1 MRKHT
6 RAGIAAVAALAVS
19 AVAVTAASGT
29 APWSKNAPNNATQIK
44 RSISAKKPKNVILLL
59 GDGMG
64 ASEITL
70 ARYYGKGAKGSPL
83 AMETLPFSGEL
94 LTWNLQYGPGP
105 DYKPNYVPDSAP
117 TATAWST
124 GKKTGDARLSQ
135 GMSTAETVPGSSS
148 GFKTTFEIARERG
161 MRVGNVSTAEIT
173 DATPAAPSAH
183 ISRRACQGPADT
195 RTTCPTESKSN
206 GGLGSI
212 AEQQIDHKLDLN
224 LGGGRARFEQP
235 LDGSTDTVVKY
246 AQGKGYRYVTDA
258 AGLNGIDSLAGGPV
272 LGLFSAGNM
281 TTEFKPLVAAPTP
294 GAGSATTR
302 CDETNRPS
310 NEPSLSA
317 LTDKAIELL
326 DKRNNK
332 GFFLQVEGASIDK
345 RDHASDVCGQ
355 IGETLEFDRAIKKAL
370 DFRKKSPDTLIVI
383 TADHS
388 HTSQIVGETQDTP
401 GFYATLQTADGAP
414 IRVSYGTGK
423 TPPGQS
429 HTGARVPVAAI
440 GPQAS
445 NVMGIRDQT
454 DLFDTLIGRGSN

>member
-1 MRKHT
+1 MRAKRKLFALLSVT
-6 RAGIAAVAALAVS
+6 LFAAIAAAGALATGGS
-19 AVAVTAASGT
+19 WSGQDDN
-29 APWSKNAPNNATQIK
+29 SREIK
-44 RSISAKKPKNVILLL
+44 KLLDSDKPKNVILLI

-70 ARYYGKGAKGSPL
+70 AKYYGVGAEGTL

-94 LTWNLQYGPGP
+94 ITYGLSAGPGP
-105 DYKPNYVPDSAP
+105 NYPPNYVPDSAP

-124 GKKTGDARLSQ
+124 GKKTIDARVSQ
-135 GMSTAETVPGSSS
+135 GPSAAENIPGSNA
-148 GFKTTFEIARERG
+148 GYRTTFEIADKRG

-173 DATPAAPSAH
+173 DATPAAPSSH
-183 ISRRACQGPADT
+183 ISLRACQGPADA
-195 RTTCPTESKSN
+195 RTICPTETKGA

-212 AEQQIDHKLDLN
+212 AEQQVDHLLDVN
-224 LGGGRARFEQP
+224 LGGGRNRFLQT
-235 LDGSTDTVVKY
+235 LDASASTVIDY
-246 AQGKGYRYVTDA
+246 AKAKGYRYVENATD
-258 AGLNGIDSLAGGPV
+258 LNAITSLNKGPV
-272 LGLFSAGNM
+272 LGLFNTGNM
-281 TTEFKPLVAAPTP
+281 TTEFKPLVAATTP
-294 GAGSATTR
+294 GAGGPTFR
-302 CDETNRPS
+302 CDETNRPA
-310 NEPSLSA
+310 NEPSLEA
-317 LTDKAIELL
+317 MTKKAIQLL
-326 DKRNNK
+326 ENKK

-355 IGETLEFDRAIKKAL
+355 IGENLAFDKAVKAAL
-370 DFRKKSPDTLIVI
+370 DYQKRNKDTLVVI

-388 HTSQIVGETQDTP
+388 HTSQIVPATQDTP
-401 GFYATLQTADGAP
+401 GFYATLQSADGVP

-454 DLFDTLIGRGSN
+454 DLFWTLIGRDG